1 MQSAI
6 GVGGTAL
13 GDEAIDRLRDLE
25 RAGGAFDEL
34 SVTDL
39 TSTLDTSISPD
50 AVAEILIVAIGTVS
64 TATADSATAP
74 HKK

>member
-34 SVTDL
+34 SVTEL

-64 TATADSATAP
+64 TATADSATVP
-74 HKK
+74 HEK